1 MKNLKTFLFLGLI
14 TLFSSAV
21 FAQNPHP
28 DRSDFIRKNKL
39 IVPITHFTPSKM
51 LTADRVLNEDT
62 QSYLEQVDR
71 NSRSVLQRR
80 KTKYSE

>member
-14 TLFSSAV
+14 TLFSSAA

-28 DRSDFIRKNKL
+28 ERTDFIRKNKL

-51 LTADRVLNEDT
+51 LTIDKELEEGT
-62 QSYLEQVDR
+62 QSYLEQIDR
-71 NSRSVLQRR
+71 NTRSVLQRR
-80 KTKYSE
+80 KTKYSK